1 MSVKGILRE
10 FQGIER
16 NWKSHVMA
24 QFPCH
29 GVIFFQNLEEF
40 QNIFSNKEFK

>member
-1 MSVKGILRE
+1 MSFKGILRE

-24 QFPCH
+24 Y
-29 GVIFFQNLEEF
+29 FFQNSKGF
-40 QNIFSNKEFK
+40 FKVSF